1 MPKENEDLNDDLTDD
16 IFEEDDADRDEL
28 SEFIG
33 SKLAEADK
41 EADEDD
47 AGMDQP
53 PVEEGEDED
62 TTVSVEEGAKIAK
75 KAEIEGNKPKDD
87 EKTPEAKKP
96 EANDSE
102 SDAGSKEKAATEDG
116 KDDDTEGGEA
126 ADKDG
131 GGDEDL
137 SKADLDTLMKGVPKS
152 SRAEITKRLNA
163 AQEAYAPFENPY
175 IQQQMK
181 QHGSNPQEV
190 TTRLVE
196 LASFASEKPDEYLAW
211 AASEMAASPD
221 KIGEVLGKA
230 AALHGYKVVK
240 DEPEDED
247 DDDIFA
253 DEETKRL
260 KQENAELRR
269 QVEGG
274 QQREFGPDTPERQQR
289 RTLANEL
296 TSFVN
301 ERGEDGNLKRPYFE
315 QLQPQIQNLVAQHV
329 QTTGKLVSVADLDG
343 FYTQALDGMRNSLG
357 IPAAQPTPP
366 VPEQKQQDAAAVE
379 RSKRA
384 STSVDGTGQGASRR
398 PAQPA
403 SDDIGDIIRHAM
415 SQGE

>member
-1 MPKENEDLNDDLTDD
+1 MAKENEDLNEDLNDD

-53 PVEEGEDED
+53 PVEEGDDED

-75 KAEIEGNKPKDD
+75 KAEIEGNKPKAD
-87 EKTPEAKKP
+87 EEKPEAKKP
-96 EANDSE
+96 EAKDSE

-181 QHGSNPQEV
+181 QHGANPQEV

-221 KIGEVLGKA
+221 KVGEVLGKA

-240 DEPEDED
+240 DEPEGDD
-247 DDDIFA
+247 DDDIFD
-253 DEETKRL
+253 DEQTKAL
-260 KQENAELRR
+260 KARIKEL
-269 QVEGG
+269 EGG
-274 QQREFGPDTPERQQR
+274 NEQREFGPDTTERQQKR
-289 RTLANEL
+289 ILANEL

-301 ERGEDGNLKRPYFE
+301 ERGEDGNLKRPYFA

-329 QTTGKLVSVADLDG
+329 QNTGKNVSVAELDG

-366 VPEQKQQDAAAVE
+366 VPQQNQQDAAAVE